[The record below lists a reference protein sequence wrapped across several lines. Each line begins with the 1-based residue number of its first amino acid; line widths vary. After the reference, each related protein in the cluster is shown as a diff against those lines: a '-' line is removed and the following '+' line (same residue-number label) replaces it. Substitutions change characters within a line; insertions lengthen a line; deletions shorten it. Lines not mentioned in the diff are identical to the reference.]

1 MNAAYQKGGA
11 ESPEYKKAAAA
22 LTALV
27 DKNKPVTETTSFA
40 NDEVQRIVSLVHY
53 R

>member
-1 MNAAYQKGGA
+1 MNAAFQKGGA
-11 ESPEYKKAAAA
+11 ESPEYKNAAAA

-27 DKNKPVTETTSFA
+27 NKNKPVNETTSFA
-40 NDEVQRIVSLVHY
+40 SDEVHRIVSLVHY